1 MIAIE
6 VTDDTFQEQV
16 LNAKGAVLVDL
27 WAPWCGPC
35 KQVAPVLE
43 EIATEMG
50 ERLVLAKLDVDE
62 NPKTAMRYGV
72 SSIPMLLLFRDGELL
87 DSRVGA
93 SPKTRLI
100 EWIEASL

>member
-1 MIAIE
+1 MSAIK

-16 LNAKGAVLVDL
+16 LEAKGAVLVDL

-43 EIATEMG
+43 DIATEMG

-62 NPKTAMRYGV
+62 NPHTATRYGV
-72 SSIPMLLLFRDGELL
+72 SSIPTLMLFRDGELL

-93 SPKTRLI
+93 SSRTRLV
-100 EWIEASL
+100 EWIEELL